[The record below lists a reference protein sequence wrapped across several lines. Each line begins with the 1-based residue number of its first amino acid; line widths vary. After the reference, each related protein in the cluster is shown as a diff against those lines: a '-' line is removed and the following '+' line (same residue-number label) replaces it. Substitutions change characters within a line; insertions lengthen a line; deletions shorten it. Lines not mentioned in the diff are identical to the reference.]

1 MLFPG
6 NREQDPK
13 NMLRNFGCLGPES
26 VRTSQLVKENLM
38 MVTSSV
44 GHLTLIKMNGIVL
57 RKSWILAT
65 LNKSWGRS
73 QQWRDGTSL
82 EIQWSGAFTA
92 RSRGSIPGRGTRIPR
107 AVRPKKKK
115 VFN

>member
-13 NMLRNFGCLGPES
+13 NTLRNFGCLGPEF

-38 MVTSSV
+38 MVTSSA

-57 RKSWILAT
+57 RKSWIPAT
-65 LNKSWGRS
+65 LNKSWARS
-73 QQWRDGTSL
+73 KKRRDGLPWTS
-82 EIQWSGAFTA
+82 SGQD
-92 RSRGSIPGRGTRIPR
+92 SMLSL
-107 AVRPKKKK
+107 
-115 VFN
+115 